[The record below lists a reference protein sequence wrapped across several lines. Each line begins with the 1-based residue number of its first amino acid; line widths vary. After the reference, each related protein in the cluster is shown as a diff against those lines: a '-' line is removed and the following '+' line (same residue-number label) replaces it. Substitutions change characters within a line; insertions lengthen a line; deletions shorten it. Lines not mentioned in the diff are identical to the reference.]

1 MAGRG
6 GAGGSNAGA
15 GGSGGGGGG
24 MAGRGGAAGTS
35 AGVGGGSGTSGT
47 VGTGGSG
54 GTGGAGGT
62 AGRGGSGAG
71 GTAGSGSGGT
81 GGLGGSSTGWGV
93 ATSVAS
99 SASAERLPSVAADS
113 NGNGVVV
120 FESDG
125 NIYYSRYT
133 YAQQSWSAP
142 APLASG
148 AYAQPSVAVDG
159 TAHFIAVWTA
169 ATGAAT
175 TGVWQSTLSPTSNW
189 SAPSPLASTNTGKP
203 VLSMNT
209 DGAAIAAWSERIGGS
224 NNNQQAV
231 ARVRDSSGNWLP
243 PQVMLA
249 GDSVADRTPAVVMSP
264 ATEAFV
270 VWVQGDPVSTIDEVW
285 YRRLSGGTWTVAVP
299 LAAPAASAQAQ
310 SAPAIA
316 SNVHGVAIVTYIQ
329 KNGTQNVQ
337 LVSQRYAGGGFGA
350 PIPVGESPTID
361 SSQPPSVTLDDNG
374 IATAAWGAGNAQGVY
389 NVQVNRTVPSDGT
402 WSSMP
407 TAAETDDLASDN
419 VAMGR
424 ATMPVVR
431 GDGKG
436 NVTLVWRKLVMTG
449 TATHFDLFTKQFMGT
464 GWDGPTKIETDDS
477 NGVFN
482 PSLSVNG
489 SNVAITAWYY
499 ANVLD
504 VYANVR
510 R

>member
-1 MAGRG
+1 MA
-6 GAGGSNAGA
+6 
-15 GGSGGGGGG
+15 
-24 MAGRGGAAGTS
+24 
-35 AGVGGGSGTSGT
+35 
-47 VGTGGSG
+47 
-54 GTGGAGGT
+54 
-62 AGRGGSGAG
+62 
-71 GTAGSGSGGT
+71 GSGGT
-81 GGLGGSSTGWGV
+81 GGLGGNAAGWGV
-93 ATSVAS
+93 STSVAS
-99 SASAERLPSVAADS
+99 STSTERLPSVAMDF
-113 NGNGVVV
+113 NGNAVVV

-125 NIYYSRYT
+125 NIYFSRYT
-133 YAQQSWSAP
+133 YAQQSWSAA

-169 ATGAAT
+169 AIGAST

-189 SAPSPLASTNTGKP
+189 SAPSPLATTNTGKP
-203 VLSMNT
+203 VLSINS
-209 DGAAIAAWSERIGGS
+209 DGAGIAAWSERIGGA

-231 ARVRDSSGNWLP
+231 ARVRDSSGSWLP
-243 PQVMLA
+243 PQLMLA
-249 GDSVADRTPAVVMSP
+249 GDSVADRTPAVVMTA

-270 VWVQGDPVSTIDEVW
+270 VWVQGDPVTMIDAVW
-285 YRRLSGGTWTVAVP
+285 YRRLSGGTWTGALT
-299 LAAPAASAQAQ
+299 LAAPTASGQAQ

-329 KNGTQNVQ
+329 KNGAQDVQ

-350 PIPVGESPTID
+350 PIPVGQSPTID

-374 IATAAWGAGNAQGVY
+374 IATAAWGAGNGQGLY
-389 NVQVNRTVPSDGT
+389 NVQVNRTMASDGT
-402 WSSMP
+402 WSPTP
-407 TAAETDDLASDN
+407 TAVETDDLASDD
-419 VAMGR
+419 AALGR

-449 TATHFDLFTKQFMGT
+449 TAAHFDLFTKQFMGT

-477 NGVFN
+477 NNVFN

-499 ANVLD
+499 GNVLD